1 MLKMVLTFTG
11 MCIFLRGQ
19 VVLLDRVDQSR
30 SSVSVWITIYIFF
43 RIRGRNTQW
52 VYTRVDHMI
61 KIIIKNQHNCLI
73 KFKSYLIETDVV
85 IYIIVAVSCV
95 PLSELL

>member
-11 MCIFLRGQ
+11 MCKFLRGQ
-19 VVLLDRVDQSR
+19 VVLLDREDQSR
-30 SSVSVWITIYIFF
+30 SSVWITIYIFF

-73 KFKSYLIETDVV
+73 KFKSYLIETDVA